1 MLQAGLAVMRDLLLR
16 EGQVNGAEGEARASD
31 GQAPEDA
38 SELTIGQE
46 HFERALSKVSPS
58 VSTQDRRMYE
68 EMRSRLGGAR

>member
-16 EGQVNGAEGEARASD
+16 EGQANVAEGEARASD
-31 GQAPEDA
+31 GKSSEDVG
-38 SELTIGQE
+38 ELTIGPG

-68 EMRSRLGGAR
+68 EMRLRLGGAR